1 MLFILHFIK
10 SKKEKNHHYKTYIHD
25 GIYNQINQII
35 IHSGDELQVF
45 LQDKV
50 KTSDWE

>member
-1 MLFILHFIK
+1 MATLVKFGLFGSWRK
-10 SKKEKNHHYKTYIHD
+10 
-25 GIYNQINQII
+25 NQINQII